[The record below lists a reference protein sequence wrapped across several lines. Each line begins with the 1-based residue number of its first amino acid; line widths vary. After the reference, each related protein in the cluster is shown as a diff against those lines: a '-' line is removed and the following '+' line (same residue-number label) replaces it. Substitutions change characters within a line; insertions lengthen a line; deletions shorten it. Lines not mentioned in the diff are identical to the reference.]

1 MAGVQRTPL
10 FFSFQP
16 EFLCRVFSFLLHPF
30 FYLTD
35 QTPLML
41 RTLSIRD
48 FVIVDSIE
56 LEFSAGFSV
65 LTGETGAGKSILID
79 ALTLALGGR
88 GDASSVREG
97 AAKTDITADFG
108 VTEEAR
114 AWLEAHQFATD
125 EGGALLRRV
134 IDNAGRSKAYI
145 NGIAA
150 TASQLRELGDLL
162 VDIHGQHAHQS
173 LLKSDAQRAL
183 LDNQAALRDASVAD
197 DAKTVAS
204 TYKAWRALARQR
216 EEFETNAANVLYER
230 ERLEWQV
237 AELDKLAVKP
247 GEWPEIT
254 NEHSRLS
261 NAATLLEGA
270 QEVLNVISESE
281 DHPILSQLSTLNQ
294 KLGKLVVSDMELQ
307 PIIDLIEPARIQ
319 LQEAV
324 YALNNYLDRVE
335 LDPERLRQVDARM
348 EALHSTARKFRVT
361 PEELPD
367 EQAKLSEKLRQLADA
382 SDIEGLRRQE
392 EKVKADYM
400 AAAARLS
407 ATRRG
412 AAKILGTA
420 VTQSMQELNMTGGSF
435 DVALNACEP
444 SSSGL
449 EQVEF
454 LVAGH
459 AGTLPRPLAKVAS
472 GGELARISLA
482 ISVITSNATTT
493 PTLIF
498 DEVDSGIG
506 GGVAEVVGRLLKRL
520 GQERQVLCVTH
531 LPQVASQANQH
542 FQVAKSTLENGR
554 TASRIDVLDAKARV
568 EEVARMLGGLEITA
582 TTRKHARE
590 LLAS

>member
-1 MAGVQRTPL
+1 
-10 FFSFQP
+10 
-16 EFLCRVFSFLLHPF
+16 
-30 FYLTD
+30 
-35 QTPLML
+35 ML
-41 RTLSIRD
+41 RTLCIRD
-48 FVIVDSIE
+48 FVIVESIE

-88 GDASSVREG
+88 ADASVVREG
-97 AAKTDITADFG
+97 AAKADISADFG
-108 VTEEAR
+108 VGEAAQ
-114 AWLEAHQFATD
+114 AWLAEHEFASE

-134 IDNAGRSKAYI
+134 VDNAGRSKAYI

-150 TASQLRELGDLL
+150 TAGQLRELGDLL

-173 LLKSDAQRAL
+173 LLKAEAQRAL
-183 LDNQAALRDASVAD
+183 LDHQGGAAAD
-197 DAKTVAS
+197 VKAVGAA
-204 TYKAWRALARQR
+204 YRAWRAVARQR
-216 EEFETNAANVLYER
+216 AEFETNAANVLYER

-237 AELDKLAVKP
+237 AELEKLAVKP

-261 NAATLLEGA
+261 HAAGLLEGA
-270 QEVLNVISESE
+270 QEALFVLSESDE
-281 DHPILSQLSTLNQ
+281 QPLLSQLSALTQ
-294 KLGKLVVSDMELQ
+294 KLGKLALLDAGLQ
-307 PIIDLIEPARIQ
+307 PILELIEPARIQ

-324 YALNNYLDRVE
+324 YGLNDYLDHTE
-335 LDPERLRQVDARM
+335 LDPDRLRQLDARM
-348 EALHSTARKFRVT
+348 EAIHSTARKFRVA
-361 PEELPD
+361 PEELP
-367 EQAKLSEKLRQLADA
+367 EEHAKLAEKLGQLADA
-382 SDIEGLRRQE
+382 SDLDGLRRQE
-392 EKVKADYM
+392 EKLRAEYQG
-400 AAAARLS
+400 AAARLS
-407 ATRRG
+407 SKREG
-412 AAKILGTA
+412 AARELGAA
-420 VTQSMQELNMTGGSF
+420 VTGAMQDLSMGGGSF
-435 DVALNACEP
+435 VVALNPCEP
-444 SSSGL
+444 SVSGL

-459 AGTLPRPLAKVAS
+459 AGSAPRPLAKVAS
-472 GGELARISLA
+472 GGELARIALA
-482 ISVITSNATTT
+482 ISVITSNATTV

-506 GGVAEVVGRLLKRL
+506 GAVAEVVGRLLKRL

-531 LPQVASQANQH
+531 LPQVASQANAH
-542 FQVAKSTLENGR
+542 FQVAKSTLPSGR

>member
-1 MAGVQRTPL
+1 M
-10 FFSFQP
+10 
-16 EFLCRVFSFLLHPF
+16 LH
-30 FYLTD
+30 
-35 QTPLML
+35 
-41 RTLSIRD
+41 TLSIRD
-48 FVIVDSIE
+48 FVIVDTIE

-88 GDASSVREG
+88 GDASVVREG
-97 AAKTDITADFG
+97 AAKADITADFS
-108 VTEEAR
+108 VSEVAQ
-114 AWLEAHQFATD
+114 AWLVANEFAND
-125 EGGALLRRV
+125 HGGALLRRV

-150 TASQLRELGDLL
+150 TAAQLRELGDML

-173 LLKSDAQRAL
+173 LLKSEAQRAL
-183 LDNQAALRDASVAD
+183 LDGQATAREAGAEQDARQVAALHKR
-197 DAKTVAS
+197 
-204 TYKAWRALARQR
+204 WRALVRQR

-237 AELDKLAVKP
+237 GELEKLAAKP
-247 GEWPEIT
+247 GEWTEIT

-261 NAATLLEGA
+261 HAASLLEGA
-270 QEVLNVISESE
+270 QEALSIISESE
-281 DHPILSQLSTLNQ
+281 DHPIVSQLSSLNQ
-294 KLGKLVVSDMELQ
+294 KLGKLVSVDAELQ
-307 PIIDLIEPARIQ
+307 PIVDLIESSRIQ
-319 LQEAV
+319 LQESV

-335 LDPERLRQVDARM
+335 LDPDRLHQLDARM
-348 EALHSTARKFRVT
+348 EAMHSTARKFRVQ

-367 EQAKLSEKLRQLADA
+367 EHAKLSEKLQHLADA
-382 SDIEGLRRQE
+382 SDIEGLLRQE
-392 EKVKADYM
+392 KKIEAEYRVVAERLSGTRQ
-400 AAAARLS
+400 AAALE
-407 ATRRG
+407 
-412 AAKILGTA
+412 LGQA
-420 VTQSMQELNMTGGSF
+420 VTRAMQELSMIGGSF
-435 DVALNACEP
+435 EIALNPCEP
-444 SSSGL
+444 AAHGL

-459 AGTLPRPLAKVAS
+459 AGTAPRSLAKVAS
-472 GGELARISLA
+472 GGELARIALA
-482 ISVITSNATTT
+482 ISVITSHATTT

-520 GQERQVLCVTH
+520 GQGRQVLCVTH

-542 FQVAKSTLENGR
+542 FQVAKSTLENGK
-554 TASRIDVLDAKARV
+554 TASRIDMLDAKARV

-590 LLAS
+590 LLAT